1 MGFSLG
7 SVGTVYSGSG
17 LSAIARRSKVKQDDV
32 AKVLAVGLPTLVGGM
47 NRNAAEAGGAEAL
60 ARALTQHQAADISD
74 PGAFLASS
82 DLQDGKKIVNHVLGA
97 DQDEAMEE
105 ISRATGV
112 SKSKVG
118 TILALAA
125 PLLLSLLGQQNS
137 SASQA
142 GSGGGLLSLLGG
154 LLGMGS
160 AQQNQQTVFQM
171 APQQNAYQMAPQQNV
186 FQQFAPQMTQQQA
199 TPSGMNLI
207 STLLGGGGASSSID
221 LFSSLLGGG
230 QQTQTQS
237 QGLGSLFGGG
247 QQVQQQNFT
256 LAGQQPQQVQQ
267 QQQDDNSGF
276 LSMLMNLLH

>member
-7 SVGTVYSGSG
+7 SVGTAYSGSG

-60 ARALTQHQAADISD
+60 ARALTQHEAADISD

-142 GSGGGLLSLLGG
+142 GNGGGLLSLLGG

-160 AQQNQQTVFQM
+160 SQQSQQTVFQM
-171 APQQNAYQMAPQQNV
+171 APQQNAYQMTPQQNV
-186 FQQFAPQMTQQQA
+186 FQQIAPQATQQA
-199 TPSGMNLI
+199 APSGMNLI

-256 LAGQQPQQVQQ
+256 LAGQQQQQVQQ
-267 QQQDDNSGF
+267 QQQDDNSGV

>member
-60 ARALTQHQAADISD
+60 ARALTQHEAADISD
-74 PGAFLASS
+74 PGAFLAGS

-142 GSGGGLLSLLGG
+142 SSGGGLLNLLGG

-160 AQQNQQTVFQM
+160 SQQTVFQM
-171 APQQNAYQMAPQQNV
+171 APQQSAYQMTPQQNV
-186 FQQFAPQMTQQQA
+186 FQQIAPQVTQQQA
-199 TPSGMNLI
+199 SPSGMNLI

-256 LAGQQPQQVQQ
+256 LAGQQQQQVQQ